1 MKGLRVKK
9 TAPAQE
15 QPELGR
21 WRAAGRIVTFFLAM
35 LALTLFARGMS
46 GAALTTVSTV
56 HPSRGT
62 VTESLTF
69 SGQLESQTVEVLT
82 LPGGLTVQTVFV
94 TQGQEVKTG
103 DILLQVEL
111 EGIQQALIQAQGELD
126 KLRLQLAEYEKV
138 QEADSSGLASAQ
150 TSYQRVQEDYQS
162 SLSDQDKQISRAKET
177 LSQANAALSST
188 KSRLETLKQ
197 EKTALEQALQVL
209 RDTVD
214 TLTTQLEEAQ
224 AEPDLPEGEVDEPS
238 SGSPAADEAIS
249 TLQTQL
255 SEQTEALSA
264 KEQALEALE
273 ADIAS
278 AEAEVESAQN
288 QVDAAKDAL
297 EDVQDTA
304 SDSKRSGQ
312 RSLEDARQALEEAQA
327 DYSDAQAAA
336 EVQNQQNQADAQ
348 ILSVSI
354 AQQERQ
360 MEALQALSESGGVL
374 EAPCDGVILSLS
386 GTAGS
391 ASEGVELRLSA
402 ASDGYVLTLEGS
414 GLSQLAVGASVTVTQ
429 GETTAATTLAA
440 VTQQEDGSYTATAY
454 LQGDGWEN
462 GVVQA
467 EAIQSSEFY
476 ELTVPI
482 SAYHNDNQG
491 GFLYVVVEETSVL
504 GLRYVVRREAVTLL
518 ANDGTAVA
526 VNGILNEDS
535 NVILAASRSIQEG
548 EQVRFE

>member
-9 TAPAQE
+9 SDPAQE
-15 QPELGR
+15 RPELGR
-21 WRAAGRIVTFFLAM
+21 WRAAGRIVTFFLVM
-35 LALTLFARGMS
+35 LALTLFARGVS
-46 GAALTTVSTV
+46 GAALTTVSTI

-82 LPGGLTVQTVFV
+82 LPGGLTVQTMFV
-94 TQGQEVKTG
+94 TQGQAVKTG
-103 DILLQVEL
+103 DILLQVEP
-111 EGIQQALIQAQGELD
+111 EGIQQALTQAQGELD

-138 QEADSSGLASAQ
+138 QEADGSGLASAQ

-177 LSQANAALSST
+177 LTQANTALSSA

-197 EKTALEQALQVL
+197 EKTALEQAIQVL
-209 RDTVD
+209 RDTID
-214 TLTTQLEEAQ
+214 ALTAQLEEAQ
-224 AEPDLPEGEVDEPS
+224 AAANLPEEADEPS
-238 SGSPAADEAIS
+238 DGSPDADEAVS
-249 TLQTQL
+249 ALQTQL

-264 KEQALEALE
+264 KEQALEVLE
-273 ADIAS
+273 VDIAS
-278 AEAEVESAQN
+278 AEAEVESAKI

-297 EDVQDTA
+297 EDVQDAA

-312 RSLEDARQALEEAQA
+312 RSVEDAKQALEDAQAN
-327 DYSDAQAAA
+327 YSDAQAAA
-336 EVQNQQNQADAQ
+336 EVQNQQNQAEAQ

-354 AQQERQ
+354 TQQESQ
-360 MEALQALSESGGVL
+360 VEALQALSESGGVL
-374 EAPCDGVILSLS
+374 EAPCDGIILSLS

-429 GETTAATTLAA
+429 GETTATTTLAA
-440 VTQQEDGSYTATAY
+440 VTRQEDGTYAAAAY
-454 LQGDGWEN
+454 LQGDGWES
-462 GVVQA
+462 GTVQA
-467 EAIQSSEFY
+467 EAVQSSEFY

-491 GFLYVVVEETSVL
+491 GFLYVVEEETSVL

-518 ANDGTAVA
+518 ASDGATVA
-526 VNGILNEDS
+526 VNGILDETS
-535 NVILAASRSIQEG
+535 NVVLAASRSIQEG